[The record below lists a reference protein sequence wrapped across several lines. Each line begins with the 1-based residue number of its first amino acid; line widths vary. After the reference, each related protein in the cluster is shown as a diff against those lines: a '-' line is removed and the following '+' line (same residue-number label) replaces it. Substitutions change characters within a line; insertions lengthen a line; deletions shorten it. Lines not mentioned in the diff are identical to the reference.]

1 MEQGFRFSGF
11 RFSVKEK
18 HLQHY
23 PRGCGNGLDK
33 FAHGSSMVEPAC
45 GGEWKNP
52 TLRQQRLFR
61 QELKLREQFFPEPHF
76 P

>member
-1 MEQGFRFSGF
+1 
-11 RFSVKEK
+11 
-18 HLQHY
+18 
-23 PRGCGNGLDK
+23 
-33 FAHGSSMVEPAC
+33 MVEPAC